1 MAPISTDQL
10 ENYLLVVVTPP
21 WFQIHACRWVP
32 GWRRYTPTLW
42 VHGTAQSLPQSALQ
56 LTRMAPI
63 STDQLENYLFVVV
76 TPPVFQ
82 IRACR
87 WVPGWRRYT
96 PTLWVHGTA
105 QSLPQSALQLTR
117 MAPISTDQLENYL
130 LVVVTPPVFQ
140 IRACR
145 WVPGWRRYTPTLWVH
160 GTAQSLPQS
169 ALQLT
174 RMAPISTDQLENY
187 LLVVVTPPVFQ
198 IRACRWVPGWRR
210 YTPTLWEHGTVQS
223 LPQSALQLTRM
234 APISTDQLENYL
246 LVVVTPP
253 VF

>member
-1 MAPISTDQL
+1 M
-10 ENYLLVVVTPP
+10 
-21 WFQIHACRWVP
+21 HRCRTL
-32 GWRRYTPTLW
+32 RRYTPTLW
-42 VHGTAQSLPQSALQ
+42 VHVTAQSLPK
-56 LTRMAPI
+56 
-63 STDQLENYLFVVV
+63 
-76 TPPVFQ
+76 
-82 IRACR
+82 
-87 WVPGWRRYT
+87 
-96 PTLWVHGTA
+96 
-105 QSLPQSALQLTR
+105 SALQLTR

-174 RMAPISTDQLENY
+174 RMASISTDQLENY

-210 YTPTLWEHGTVQS
+210 YTPTLWVHGTAQS

-234 APISTDQLENYL
+234 TPISIGQIVST
-246 LVVVTPP
+246 
-253 VF
+253 F